1 MMISFARKTLTPG
14 LRIIGFTIGAI
25 PTDKLIL
32 RKLSAQNF
40 FSLHGVLCQTGG
52 MEAVLQ

>member
-1 MMISFARKTLTPG
+1 VNSFARKTLMPG

-25 PTDKLIL
+25 PTRKLIL

-40 FSLHGVLCQTGG
+40 FSLCGVLCQTVGVG
-52 MEAVLQ
+52 LVLQ

>member
-1 MMISFARKTLTPG
+1 MVNSFARKTLTPG

-25 PTDKLIL
+25 PTRKLIL

-40 FSLHGVLCQTGG
+40 FSLSVFYVKLW
-52 MEAVLQ
+52 A